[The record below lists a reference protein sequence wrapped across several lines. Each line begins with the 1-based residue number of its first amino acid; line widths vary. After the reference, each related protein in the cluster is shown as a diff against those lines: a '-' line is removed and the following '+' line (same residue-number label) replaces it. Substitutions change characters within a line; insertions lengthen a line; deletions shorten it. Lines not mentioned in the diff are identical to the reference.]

1 MTKTR
6 EKLLDKFVKKD
17 YNNDLE
23 EVLAKKNF
31 KEEVKNL
38 LLDIMYRIETSY
50 NDYEMV
56 KKNVL
61 PKEVYI
67 RNLIKNIKDN
77 CESIEFFRPDE
88 NNKKTF
94 IVNKN
99 KKQIL
104 CYPILRKLLYSLAK
118 IQKCDDIIKLE
129 PQILNKTLTNM
140 INVGNNINM
149 VEPLRDFNGF
159 AWSISRIDIENFPYN
174 IVYQDLIILVG
185 NEGMDEW
192 ANTHNDMVD
201 YLDLFK
207 DFIEKQYDKK
217 LAKEIYELL
226 KIISIYLE
234 VLYNK
239 EFKEE
244 IMQRKEYVNN
254 EIAKMENKEKFL
266 DDLSKEKKQVLKD
279 IRDID
284 IIINDKKKLDEEYI
298 NRNKD
303 LSLEEKIFSK
313 RVLSKKMKEEREGL
327 INYLKELN
335 NKMNYKN
342 FLKTQKDLAYEKTY
356 LELVETKNIEKAVID
371 KIILLQKRVI
381 KALKYKIRKA
391 STRENIN
398 RIIYEIRYLNLLPFS
413 MNENIGQ
420 NSKLVKLFENVEKD
434 AIKRAH
440 ELKDFNELS
449 KNADINFEI
458 LKNMFSLEA
467 IRLEDVSLK
476 LIKEQNEVFVQF
488 YDDNIIDKKFVI
500 IIFLYISVSLFN
512 ILSFIKKIADI
523 TIKYINDI
531 TIIDTCI
538 PKTIFTPLFY
548 FIILLF
554 Y

>member
-159 AWSISRIDIENFPYN
+159 AWSISRIDIENFLYN

-488 YDDNIIDKKFVI
+488 YDDNIIDKKFKI
-500 IIFLYISVSLFN
+500 NIESSKEDMKIRFN
-512 ILSFIKKIADI
+512 KKIRVFD
-523 TIKYINDI
+523 
-531 TIIDTCI
+531 
-538 PKTIFTPLFY
+538 L
-548 FIILLF
+548 
-554 Y
+554 

>member
-159 AWSISRIDIENFPYN
+159 AWSISRIDIENFFYN
-174 IVYQDLIILVG
+174 IIYQDLIILVG
-185 NEGMDEW
+185 NKGMDEW

-226 KIISIYLE
+226 KIISVYLE
-234 VLYNK
+234 ILYNAN
-239 EFKEE
+239 FKEE
-244 IMQRKEYVNN
+244 IMQRKDFVNN
-254 EIAKMENKEKFL
+254 EIAKMDNTEKFL
-266 DDLSKEKKQVLKD
+266 DNLSKEKKQVIKD

-284 IIINDKKKLDEEYI
+284 LVLNDKKKLSEEYI
-298 NRNKD
+298 NRNMD
-303 LSLEEKIFSK
+303 LPLEEKIFSK
-313 RVLSKKMKEEREGL
+313 RVLSRKMEEERESL
-327 INYLKELN
+327 TNYLKELN
-335 NKMNYKN
+335 NKMYYKN
-342 FLKTQKDLAYEKTY
+342 FIKIQKDLIYEKKY
-356 LELVETKNIEKAVID
+356 LELIECENIEKVVID

-381 KALKYKIRKA
+381 KALKYKIKKA

-420 NSKLVKLFENVEKD
+420 NSKLINLFENVEKD
-434 AIKRAH
+434 AIKKAY
-440 ELKDFNELS
+440 ELKDFKELS
-449 KNADINFEI
+449 KNKDINFEI
-458 LKNMFSLEA
+458 LKNMFSLEV
-467 IRLEDVSLK
+467 IKLEDVSLK
-476 LIKEQNEVFVQF
+476 LIKEKDEVFVQF
-488 YDDNIIDKKFVI
+488 YDDDIIDKKFKI
-500 IIFLYISVSLFN
+500 NIELQKEDMKIRFN
-512 ILSFIKKIADI
+512 KKIR
-523 TIKYINDI
+523 
-531 TIIDTCI
+531 
-538 PKTIFTPLFY
+538 IFDL
-548 FIILLF
+548 
-554 Y
+554 